1 MKQLFISFIALLF
14 WAPVLLVGQSA
25 EEKAKKVLSVFEN
38 KDHLFL
44 AAKILLY
51 EKGDKTPRDTLSF
64 VFQRSKKQ
72 EYFRLGDLELL
83 NVGNKVLVADHDEK
97 IVSVAEQRAPASMDN
112 FFNPA
117 EVAALV
123 KSDKTIISEEPTG
136 DEMGGL
142 KISSGDAPLQW
153 VFIKYDKNTYRLREI
168 QVTGPDPV
176 PDDPE
181 KDPPIITLIAYYH
194 TIETISRPFSYA
206 LSNYVVQKNGR
217 YIGAGKCRGYEVL
230 SD

>member
-1 MKQLFISFIALLF
+1 MKQILISLIASFLLL
-14 WAPVLLVGQSA
+14 PVLLIAQSA
-25 EEKAKKVLSVFEN
+25 EEKAKKILSVFETKEN
-38 KDHLFL
+38 LYL
-44 AAKILLY
+44 AANISLY
-51 EKGDKTPRDTLSF
+51 QTGDKTPRDTLSF

-72 EYFRLGDLELL
+72 EYFRLGDLEFL
-83 NVGNKVLVADHDEK
+83 NVGSKVLVADHDEK
-97 IVSVAEQRAPASMDN
+97 MVSVAEQRTPASMDN
-112 FFNPA
+112 FFNPS

-123 KSDKTIISEEPTG
+123 KADKTIITEEPTG

-142 KISSGDAPLQW
+142 KVSSGDSPLQW

-194 TIETISRPFSYA
+194 TIESRPKPFSYA
-206 LSNYVVQKNGR
+206 LSNYVVQKNGH
-217 YIGAGKCRGYEVL
+217 YIGTGKCRGYEVL